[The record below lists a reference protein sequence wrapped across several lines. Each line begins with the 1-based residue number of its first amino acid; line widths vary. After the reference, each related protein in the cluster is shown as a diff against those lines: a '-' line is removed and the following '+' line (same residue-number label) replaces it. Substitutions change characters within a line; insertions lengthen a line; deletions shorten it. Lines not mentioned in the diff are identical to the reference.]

1 MLTRTC
7 NGGGGNSSIVSCVC
21 TNDHE
26 QEETLRFDKQSR
38 RAKILHGINM
48 VMVVSKVWDLEVP
61 KERVGFAEVYL
72 RSSGAWWH

>member
-1 MLTRTC
+1 
-7 NGGGGNSSIVSCVC
+7 
-21 TNDHE
+21 
-26 QEETLRFDKQSR
+26 
-38 RAKILHGINM
+38 M